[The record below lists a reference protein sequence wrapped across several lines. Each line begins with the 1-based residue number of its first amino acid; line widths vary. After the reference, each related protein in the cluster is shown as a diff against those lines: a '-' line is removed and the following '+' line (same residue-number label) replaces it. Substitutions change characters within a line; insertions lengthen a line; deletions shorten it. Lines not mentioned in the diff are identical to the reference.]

1 MLSLISD
8 QQQTKKLTASAG
20 CSPIVFESQKSPK
33 RSSRRRNGISKN
45 QCISDSEESHDV
57 QEERRAEFEKFRNQ
71 KKLKRKPQFAIGQ
84 PLSNDNLKISALFP
98 RLEAGQDEAAAGRHV
113 PTIDGDQV
121 FIPKLNLDDQWSIE
135 DHVKSLESIKVSDK
149 SCQAE
154 EEEIPQ
160 ILPKPRK
167 TKKKSK
173 DLKSLLDTLQMA
185 NRMASQLKSRSKNLL
200 SELQYEMDLHIEE
213 ENS

>member
-1 MLSLISD
+1 MRPPSGPVRLWGLRVGSIGARFSKFPAD
-8 QQQTKKLTASAG
+8 DNFYPIG
-20 CSPIVFESQKSPK
+20 CSPIVFESQRSPK
-33 RSSRRRNGISKN
+33 RSSRRRNISKN

-98 RLEAGQDEAAAGRHV
+98 RLEGQDQAGRHV

-135 DHVKSLESIKVSDK
+135 DHVKSLDSIKVSDK

-154 EEEIPQ
+154 EEVPQ

-167 TKKKSK
+167 TKRKSK
-173 DLKSLLDTLQMA
+173 VSNMFLK
-185 NRMASQLKSRSKNLL
+185 
-200 SELQYEMDLHIEE
+200 
-213 ENS
+213 

>member
-1 MLSLISD
+1 M
-8 QQQTKKLTASAG
+8 G
-20 CSPIVFESQKSPK
+20 
-33 RSSRRRNGISKN
+33 
-45 QCISDSEESHDV
+45 
-57 QEERRAEFEKFRNQ
+57 EERRADFEKFRNQ
-71 KKLKRKPQFAIGQ
+71 KKLKRKVPQFEAPQFEAPQFAIGQ

-98 RLEAGQDEAAAGRHV
+98 RLEDTNCQPGRDNLTGSGCTPTADGRHV

-135 DHVKSLESIKVSDK
+135 DHVKSLDSIKVSDK

-154 EEEIPQ
+154 EEVPQ
-160 ILPKPRK
+160 ILPKLRK
-167 TKKKSK
+167 TKRKSK

-200 SELQYEMDLHIEE
+200 SELQSEMDCHIDE